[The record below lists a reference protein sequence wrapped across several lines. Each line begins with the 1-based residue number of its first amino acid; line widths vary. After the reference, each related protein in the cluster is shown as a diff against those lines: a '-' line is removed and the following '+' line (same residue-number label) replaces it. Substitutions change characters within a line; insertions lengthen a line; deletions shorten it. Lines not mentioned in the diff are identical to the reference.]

1 MAKIVSIPLAIIMS
15 LISLFLPGKI
25 ENPNKDQWST
35 NYPYV
40 FVHGL
45 MGWGEYDSQ
54 YKLMP
59 YWGMFGGEL
68 LGKLDD
74 KGYDCY
80 GASVSGTASA
90 WDRACELYAQLTG
103 SVVDYGKA
111 HSERCGHER
120 YGTDYTGKALIEKWD
135 SENKINLLGH
145 SFGGATIRVFATLMA
160 KGDEAEINSTP
171 ADEISPLFTG
181 DKADW
186 IYSLTSLAAP
196 HNGTTAYGLENS
208 MPDNTDSAA
217 YDMFI
222 DHAMEIN
229 KNMVT
234 DENTY
239 YFSIPCT
246 ATTKKDDGTFK
257 ADKDRMEI
265 LFHSSADEIGMLK
278 GTTSGGY
285 VVDESW
291 FENDG
296 LVNTVSAKAPSD
308 APSQDFDKENIVSG
322 VWNVMPV
329 YEGDH
334 MSLQGGFFKV
344 NTDVERLYTEHLDM
358 INRLSQEN

>member
-1 MAKIVSIPLAIIMS
+1 MAKIVSLPLAIIMS
-15 LISLFLPGKI
+15 IISLFFPGNTDMPDK
-25 ENPNKDQWST
+25 EQWNT

-45 MGWGEYDSQ
+45 SGWGEYDTQ

-68 LGKLDD
+68 LGKLEK
-74 KGYDCY
+74 KGFECH
-80 GASVSGTASA
+80 GASVAPSASA

-103 SVVDYGKA
+103 TVVDYGKN
-111 HSERCGHER
+111 HSEYCGHDR
-120 YGTDYTGKALIEKWD
+120 YGTDFTGKALIEKWD

-145 SFGGATIRVFATLMA
+145 SFGGATIRTLATLMA
-160 KGDEAEINSTP
+160 KGDEAEMNATDS
-171 ADEISPLFTG
+171 DDISPLFTG
-181 DKADW
+181 GKADW

-196 HNGTTAYGLENS
+196 HNGTTAYGFKNS

-222 DHAMEIN
+222 DHALELN
-229 KNMVT
+229 ARMVT

-239 YFSIPCT
+239 YFSIPCSST
-246 ATTKKDDGTFK
+246 AKNEDGTFK
-257 ADKDRMEI
+257 ADRSKTEI
-265 LFHSSADEIGMLK
+265 LFQSSADEMGTLK
-278 GTTSGGY
+278 GTTPNGF

-296 LVNTVSAKAPSD
+296 LVNTISSKAPSS
-308 APSQDFDKENIVSG
+308 APSKEFDKDNITSG
-322 VWNVMPV
+322 IWNIMPV
-329 YEGDH
+329 YQGDH
-334 MSLQGGFFKV
+334 MSLQGGLFKV

-358 INRLSQEN
+358 INKLS

>member
-15 LISLFLPGKI
+15 IFSFLFPSKV
-25 ENPNKDQWST
+25 ERPDKTQWKT

-45 MGWGEYDSQ
+45 MGWGDYDPH
-54 YKLMP
+54 YKIMP

-68 LGKLDD
+68 LGKLDK
-74 KGYDCY
+74 KGYSCY
-80 GASVSGTASA
+80 AASVSGTASA

-103 SVVDYGKA
+103 TVVDYGKA

-120 YGTDYTGKALIEKWD
+120 YGKDFTGKALVGKWD

-145 SFGGATIRVFATLMA
+145 SFGGATIRVFASLMA
-160 KGDEAEINSTP
+160 KGSEEEINATQ
-171 ADEISPLFTG
+171 ADDISPLFTG
-181 DKADW
+181 GKSDY

-208 MPDNTDSAA
+208 MPDNTDTAA

-222 DHAMEIN
+222 DHALALN

-246 ATTKKDDGTFK
+246 ATTKNEDGTYK
-257 ADKDRMEI
+257 ADKKKMEI
-265 LFHSSADEIGMLK
+265 LFRSSADEIGMLT
-278 GTTSGGY
+278 GTTQGGY
-285 VVDESW
+285 VVDDSW
-291 FENDG
+291 LENDG
-296 LVNTVSAKAPSD
+296 LVNTVSAKAPSE
-308 APSQDFDKENIVSG
+308 APSKDFDADCIDKG
-322 VWNVMPV
+322 VWNIMPV
-329 YEGDH
+329 YYGDH
-334 MSLQGGFFKV
+334 MSLQGGFLKV
-344 NTDVERLYTEHLDM
+344 NTDVERLYTEHLNM
-358 INRLSQEN
+358 INCLK

>member
-15 LISLFLPGKI
+15 IFSFLFPGKVQAP
-25 ENPNKDQWST
+25 EKEKWNT

-45 MGWGEYDSQ
+45 MGWGESDAQ

-68 LGKLDD
+68 LRKLE
-74 KGYDCY
+74 KNGYDCY
-80 GASVSGTASA
+80 AASVSGTASA

-103 SVVDYGKA
+103 TVVDYGKA
-111 HSERCGHER
+111 HSEKCGHER
-120 YGTDYTGKALIEKWD
+120 YGKDYTGKALIGKWD

-145 SFGGATIRVFATLMA
+145 SFGGATMRVFATLMA
-160 KGDEAEINSTP
+160 KGDEAERNSTS
-171 ADEISPLFTG
+171 ADDISPLFTG
-181 DKADW
+181 GKADW

-196 HNGTTAYGLENS
+196 HNGTTAYGLEDT
-208 MPDNTDSAA
+208 MPENADTAA

-222 DHAMEIN
+222 DHALEIN
-229 KNMVT
+229 RNMVT

-239 YFSIPCT
+239 YFSISCT
-246 ATTKKDDGTFK
+246 ATTRNADGTYS
-257 ADKDRMEI
+257 ADKDRMEF
-265 LFHSSADEIGMLK
+265 LFHGDSDELGKLK
-278 GTTSGGY
+278 GITSGGY
-285 VVDESW
+285 IVDESW

-308 APSQDFDKENIVSG
+308 APSKEFDKDNIETG
-322 VWNVMPV
+322 VWNIMPV
-329 YEGDH
+329 YQGDH

-344 NTDVERLYTEHLDM
+344 NTDVERLYTEHFDM
-358 INRLSQEN
+358 INQL

>member
-15 LISLFLPGKI
+15 VLSLVFPGKVQI
-25 ENPNKDQWST
+25 PDKEQWNT

-45 MGWGEYDSQ
+45 MGWGEYDAQ

-68 LGKLDD
+68 LGKLED

-103 SVVDYGKA
+103 TVVDYGKA
-111 HSERCGHER
+111 HSEKCGHDR
-120 YGTDYTGKALIEKWD
+120 YGKDFTGKALLEKWD

-160 KGDEAEINSTP
+160 KGDETERKLTP

-196 HNGTTAYGLENS
+196 HNGTTAYGLEEAYSENA
-208 MPDNTDSAA
+208 DTAA

-234 DENTY
+234 DVNTY
-239 YFSIPCT
+239 YFSIACS
-246 ATTKKDDGTFK
+246 ASIKNDDGTFR
-257 ADKDRMEI
+257 ADKERMEI
-265 LFHSSADEIGMLK
+265 LFRGDSDELGKLNGM
-278 GTTSGGY
+278 TSGGY

-308 APSQDFDKENIVSG
+308 APSKEFDVNNIPAG
-322 VWNVMPV
+322 VWNIMPV
-329 YEGDH
+329 YLGDH
-334 MSLQGGFFKV
+334 MSLQGGLFKV
-344 NTDVERLYTEHLDM
+344 NTDVERLYTEHFDM
-358 INRLSQEN
+358 INRIA

>member
-1 MAKIVSIPLAIIMS
+1 MAKIISVPLAIIFSILS
-15 LISLFLPGKI
+15 LIFPCKT
-25 ENPNKDQWST
+25 ETPDKTQWNT

-45 MGWGEYDSQ
+45 MGWGEYDAH
-54 YKLMP
+54 YKIFP

-68 LGKLDD
+68 LGKIE
-74 KGYDCY
+74 KNGYNCY

-111 HSERCGHER
+111 HSEYCGHER
-120 YGTDYTGKALIEKWD
+120 YGKDYTGKALIPKWD
-135 SENKINLLGH
+135 SENKINVLGH

-160 KGDEAEINSTP
+160 KGNQAEIDATA

-181 DKADW
+181 GKSDW

-208 MPDNTDSAA
+208 MPDNTDTAA

-222 DHAMEIN
+222 DHALN
-229 KNMVT
+229 LNDDMVT
-234 DENTY
+234 AENTY
-239 YFSIPCT
+239 YFSIPCS
-246 ATTKKDDGTFK
+246 ATTKNSNGTYS
-257 ADKDRMEI
+257 ADKKRME
-265 LFHSSADEIGMLK
+265 LMFQSSADEIGTLA

-296 LVNTVSAKAPSD
+296 LVNTVSASAPSS
-308 APSQDFDKENIVSG
+308 APSKEFDKSNITKG
-322 VWNVMPV
+322 IWNIMPV
-329 YEGDH
+329 YQGDH

-344 NTDVERLYTEHLDM
+344 NTDVLRLYTEHFDM
-358 INRLSQEN
+358 INRLG

>member
-1 MAKIVSIPLAIIMS
+1 
-15 LISLFLPGKI
+15 
-25 ENPNKDQWST
+25 
-35 NYPYV
+35 
-40 FVHGL
+40 
-45 MGWGEYDSQ
+45 
-54 YKLMP
+54 
-59 YWGMFGGEL
+59 MFGGEL
-68 LGKLDD
+68 LGKLER

-111 HSERCGHER
+111 HSEKCGHER

-135 SENKINLLGH
+135 AENKINLLGH
-145 SFGGATIRVFATLMA
+145 SFGGATIRVFATMMA
-160 KGDEAEINSTP
+160 KGDEAETASTP
-171 ADEISPLFTG
+171 AEEISPFFTG
-181 DKADW
+181 GKADW

-208 MPDNTDSAA
+208 MPDNTDTAA

-229 KNMVT
+229 SNMVT

-239 YFSIPCT
+239 YFSITCT
-246 ATTKKDDGTFK
+246 ATTKNADGTFA

-265 LFHSSADEIGMLK
+265 LFQSSTDEIGMLK

-285 VVDESW
+285 IVDESW

-296 LVNTVSAKAPSD
+296 LVNTVSAKAPSH
-308 APSQDFDKENIVSG
+308 APSKDYDKENVTPG
-322 VWNVMPV
+322 VWNIMPV
-329 YEGDH
+329 YQGDH

-344 NTDVERLYTEHLDM
+344 NTDVERLYTEHFDM
-358 INRLSQEN
+358 INRLS